1 MFIQSISKNMSYK
14 KKNKIKFYVLSILYL
29 VITLADLY
37 LTYIATPDLKQEGNP
52 LVQNLNIGWTGLIIV
67 NLITYIIYF
76 ILALYAYI
84 IFKPVDSSEIDDKL
98 YYFDIMKNK
107 GKKASIKFQA
117 AALCYSVSTALPL
130 ARFIIVFEWI
140 LILTKVKAPLFFSV
154 VSLFPAG
161 RIDYAAA
168 ILIAIKLSFYFYIKE
183 SRENRKRILLEF

>member
-1 MFIQSISKNMSYK
+1 MSYK

-52 LVQNLNIGWTGLIIV
+52 LVQNLNIGWTGLIAV

-76 ILALYAYI
+76 ILAFYAYI

-107 GKKASIKFQA
+107 GKKASIKFQS

-161 RIDYAAA
+161 RIDYVVA

-183 SRENRKRILLEF
+183 SRENRKRILLKI